1 MAELLDL
8 KRAYLIGIRDGFRL
22 ARADTQLNAADL
34 IAEIKSAMDV
44 RLRDVRAEFDR
55 LRALDSA
62 GAAGHDPTTWLN

>member
-1 MAELLDL
+1 MAELTDL

-22 ARADTQLNAADL
+22 ARADQGEAEDL
-34 IAEIKSAMDV
+34 IAEIKSAMDA

-62 GAAGHDPTTWLN
+62 GEAGRDPTTWLN

>member
-1 MAELLDL
+1 MAELTDL

-22 ARADTQLNAADL
+22 ARADQGEVEDL
-34 IAEIKSAMDV
+34 IAEIKSAMDA

-62 GAAGHDPTTWLN
+62 DAGRDPTTWLN